1 MTVFA
6 SKQNENDDGATVIKV
21 RAMSSMCRLYNAIA
35 MRDEAALH
43 NDYTLSFNYFLL
55 NQPQCLVTES
65 SRLCEQELQSY
76 YIVGV
81 VSGDYYTTKESVG
94 VSHMSKIATAAKA

>member
-1 MTVFA
+1 
-6 SKQNENDDGATVIKV
+6 
-21 RAMSSMCRLYNAIA
+21 
-35 MRDEAALH
+35 
-43 NDYTLSFNYFLL
+43 
-55 NQPQCLVTES
+55 
-65 SRLCEQELQSY
+65 LQSY